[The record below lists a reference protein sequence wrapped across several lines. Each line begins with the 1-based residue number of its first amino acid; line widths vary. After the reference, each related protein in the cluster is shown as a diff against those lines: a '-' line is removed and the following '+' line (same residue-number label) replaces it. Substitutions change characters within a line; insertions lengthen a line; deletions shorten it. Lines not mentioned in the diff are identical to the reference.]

1 MAKLA
6 KKPKEDHSNDWL
18 STYSDMVTLL
28 LTFFVLLYASSSA
41 DEVKWQYIYQAFQS
55 HGKYLNEYVDSPNPT
70 PEEGEGTASDQPS
83 AGGQGTLPQTTDEL
97 YHYIA
102 QYISDNDL
110 SDSVSVENGAA
121 HLNIRFDNNVFFEP
135 NSAVLT
141 QEGKDLLDGISP
153 GINAVKNSIK
163 TCTVN
168 GHTAKAFSAV
178 NDWDLSSGRAV
189 SVVKYMDFRMVLE
202 TEQFRTKGSGYAEPI
217 ADNDTVEGLAKNRR
231 VEMVILKN
239 DVDLTDPAVIKDI
252 LKYDYG
258 VDMDTYDPDGDH
270 SNNTTK
276 VPNDYAQSIINSL
289 NDRFPDSGSSGL
301 TTVGPVISGDYDSF
315 LISTEADS
323 SAGNADSAA
332 DSAAE

>member
-70 PEEGEGTASDQPS
+70 PEEGEGTASEQPS

-168 GHTAKAFSAV
+168 GHTAKAVSEI

-189 SVVKYMDFRMVLE
+189 SVVKYMDFRKVLE
-202 TEQFRTKGSGYAEPI
+202 SEQFRTKGSGYSEPI
-217 ADNDTVEGLAKNRR
+217 ADNDTIEGMAKNRR
-231 VEMVILKN
+231 V
-239 DVDLTDPAVIKDI
+239 
-252 LKYDYG
+252 
-258 VDMDTYDPDGDH
+258 
-270 SNNTTK
+270 
-276 VPNDYAQSIINSL
+276 
-289 NDRFPDSGSSGL
+289 
-301 TTVGPVISGDYDSF
+301 
-315 LISTEADS
+315 
-323 SAGNADSAA
+323 
-332 DSAAE
+332 

>member
-1 MAKLA
+1 MGKLA

-70 PEEGEGTASDQPS
+70 PDEGEGTASEQPS
-83 AGGQGTLPQTTDEL
+83 AGGAGVLPQTTDEL

-102 QYISDNDL
+102 QYISENDL

-153 GINAVKNSIK
+153 GINAVKASIK

-168 GHTAKAFSAV
+168 GHTAKAVSAV
-178 NDWDLSSGRAV
+178 NDWDLSSERAV
-189 SVVKYMDFRMVLE
+189 SVVKYMDFRKVLE
-202 TEQFRTKGSGYAEPI
+202 SEQFRTKGSGYAEPI
-217 ADNDTVEGLAKNRR
+217 ADNDTIEGMAKNRR

-258 VDMDTYDPDGDH
+258 VDMDNYDPDGDH
-270 SNNTTK
+270 SNNTEK
-276 VPNDYAQSIINSL
+276 VPNDYAQSIIDSL
-289 NDRFPDSGSSGL
+289 DERFPDMGSSGL
-301 TTVGPVISGDYDSF
+301 TVGPVISGDYDSF
-315 LISTEADS
+315 MVSAEADS
-323 SAGNADSAA
+323 SAGDADSAA
-332 DSAAE
+332 DSASE

>member
-1 MAKLA
+1 
-6 KKPKEDHSNDWL
+6 
-18 STYSDMVTLL
+18 
-28 LTFFVLLYASSSA
+28 
-41 DEVKWQYIYQAFQS
+41 
-55 HGKYLNEYVDSPNPT
+55 
-70 PEEGEGTASDQPS
+70 
-83 AGGQGTLPQTTDEL
+83 
-97 YHYIA
+97 
-102 QYISDNDL
+102 
-110 SDSVSVENGAA
+110 
-121 HLNIRFDNNVFFEP
+121 
-135 NSAVLT
+135 
-141 QEGKDLLDGISP
+141 
-153 GINAVKNSIK
+153 
-163 TCTVN
+163 
-168 GHTAKAFSAV
+168 
-178 NDWDLSSGRAV
+178 
-189 SVVKYMDFRMVLE
+189 
-202 TEQFRTKGSGYAEPI
+202 
-217 ADNDTVEGLAKNRR
+217 
-231 VEMVILKN
+231 MVILKN